1 MKLRE
6 LNDLIEAAE
15 EPFSVW
21 DAAGKGI
28 ANTLSGAS
36 DAIERG
42 RNAYIGGSVADQTHP
57 NKGNGLE
64 IADRTG
70 KRTKYVQSGDKWLT
84 QDGKEVDPAMAAML
98 SARAAQ
104 QATATTTP
112 ATTATTPTAT
122 TPTATPATTATT
134 PTATTPTTT
143 PATAATSKP
152 TTAPN
157 FTQKSVMPNNVTY
170 NPNMLA
176 KPAATSTPAATTTAP
191 AKAPNFNAL
200 STMMNKPLAIP
211 TPKTTAPAATT
222 QDGKPHYD
230 PATGK
235 GAKYDG
241 VTGQPTPAWQAEL
254 DKQDAAA
261 KAKAAALPQLGAPPA
276 QSTTTTPAPTAT
288 AQADIGKPG
297 FQQSKLKNQTVPSQ
311 SPPDMTKYFADRRAA
326 NLAQN
331 GPATTAPAT
340 DANMDA
346 AEQALLAKMQAKN
359 PKLAPVAESRVDFGA
374 MLFKR
379 MKSGR

>member
-70 KRTKYVQSGDKWLT
+70 KRTKYIQQGDKWLT

-112 ATTATTPTAT
+112 ATTAPTATSTAPTTTAT
-122 TPTATPATTATT
+122 TPTTTPA

-143 PATAATSKP
+143 PATAATTKP
-152 TTAPN
+152 TTATPN
-157 FTQKSVMPNNVTY
+157 FTQKSVMPNNVIY
-170 NPNMLA
+170 NPNLLA

-211 TPKTTAPAATT
+211 KPTTAAPVASAPK
-222 QDGKPHYD
+222 DARFPNG
-230 PATGK
+230 
-235 GAKYDG
+235 KYDG
-241 VTGQPTPAWQAEL
+241 VTGQATPEWQAEL
-254 DKQDAAA
+254 DKQDADA

-276 QSTTTTPAPTAT
+276 TTPAPTAS
-288 AQADIGKPG
+288 AQADAGKPG
-297 FQQSKLKNQTVPSQ
+297 FQQSKLKNNTVP
-311 SPPDMTKYFADRRAA
+311 A
-326 NLAQN
+326 
-331 GPATTAPAT
+331 ATTPTATVPQT
-340 DANMDA
+340 DADMDA

>member
-70 KRTKYVQSGDKWLT
+70 KRTKYIQQGDKWLT

-112 ATTATTPTAT
+112 ATTAPTAT
-122 TPTATPATTATT
+122 SI
-134 PTATTPTTT
+134 
-143 PATAATSKP
+143 PATAATTNP
-152 TTAPN
+152 TTATPN